1 MLWGAYDADGNGHLD
16 LDEFKNLAENYLEI
30 DEEAGLGQ
38 GEKFQELVDKYDEDS
53 SKTIDKMEMVN
64 IFKDL
69 IGPKP
74 KGDFLP

>member
-38 GEKFQELVDKYDEDS
+38 GEKF
-53 SKTIDKMEMVN
+53 
-64 IFKDL
+64 
-69 IGPKP
+69 
-74 KGDFLP
+74 